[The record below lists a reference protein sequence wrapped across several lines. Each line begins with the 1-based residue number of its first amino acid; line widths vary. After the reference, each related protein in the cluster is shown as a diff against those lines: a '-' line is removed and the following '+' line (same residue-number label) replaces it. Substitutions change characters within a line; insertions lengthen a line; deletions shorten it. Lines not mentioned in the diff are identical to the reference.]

1 MPGSEKGPNIWRQ
14 GEIAAP
20 EPGAPDGPSAPAHVV
35 RGPGQGESETIIA
48 CKRAQRQGRAYC
60 ILDDRPAR
68 AGAQR
73 QGVPLAGVLG
83 LLRMLKDRGIV
94 EGGEV
99 SEIVAELR
107 RSGFRLPGNIDI

>member
-14 GEIAAP
+14 GEIAVP

-35 RGPGQGESETIIA
+35 RGPGQGESEAAIA
-48 CKRAQRQGRAYC
+48 HNVAQRQGRAHR
-60 ILDDRPAR
+60 ILDGRLAR
-68 AGAQR
+68 ARAQR

-94 EGGEV
+94 EG
-99 SEIVAELR
+99 AR
-107 RSGFRLPGNIDI
+107 RARSSQS